1 MSVEIIQF
9 FVYVS
14 RLARR
19 FESLIQNHIN
29 IFFIAPIQ
37 AGLGAECALSVY
49 LFLSN
54 SHATKP
60 ASFLVPLYS
69 VTPDPIC
76 FGFSVIFYVWLPVR
90 IVRHLFLSLYTAA
103 SGRRQ
108 NAHFAFF
115 KVCFLFPAFIVG
127 IIIVGFV
134 SKEWLIAINAGI
146 TVFVLLLWS
155 ITTVTLGYNKE
166 KE

>member
-1 MSVEIIQF
+1 M
-9 FVYVS
+9 
-14 RLARR
+14 
-19 FESLIQNHIN
+19 
-29 IFFIAPIQ
+29 
-37 AGLGAECALSVY
+37 
-49 LFLSN
+49 
-54 SHATKP
+54 
-60 ASFLVPLYS
+60 
-69 VTPDPIC
+69 TPDPIR
-76 FGFSVIFYVWLPVR
+76 FGFSVIFYVWLPVQ

-115 KVCFLFPAFIVG
+115 KVCFLFPSLIVG

-146 TVFVLLLWS
+146 TVFVILLWS
-155 ITTVTLGYNKE
+155 ITTVTIGYNKE